1 MGLINTTEISES
13 IEPEVSLSRCPGIIE
28 DRLWLPSEEYE
39 IQDAEKAMKKADK
52 VLLIAKDFL
61 DYWF

>member
-13 IEPEVSLSRCPGIIE
+13 IEPEVSLSRYPGIIE
-28 DRLWLPSEEYE
+28 DRLWLPFEEYE
-39 IQDAEKAMKKADK
+39 KQDAEKAMKKADK

>member
-13 IEPEVSLSRCPGIIE
+13 IEPEVSLSRYPGIIE
-28 DRLWLPSEEYE
+28 DRFWLPFEEYE
-39 IQDAEKAMKKADK
+39 KQDAEKAIKKADK
-52 VLLIAKDFL
+52 VLLIVKDFL